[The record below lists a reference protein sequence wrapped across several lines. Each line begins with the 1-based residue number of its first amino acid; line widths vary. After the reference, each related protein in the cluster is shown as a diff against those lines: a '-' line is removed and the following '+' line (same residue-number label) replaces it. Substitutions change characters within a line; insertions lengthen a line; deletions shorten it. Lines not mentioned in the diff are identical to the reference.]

1 MAAKYCDICKYST
14 NDVTNYKKHLN
25 TSKHK
30 RMADITDNGKDPVD
44 DTNISYYCECC
55 DFTTKNKYDF
65 TRHNGTKK
73 HKLNELKKCSPIVE
87 ENSVL
92 NIQSKSSDL
101 NSEIVMELLKQNK
114 EIQTTLLEQN
124 KELQNTILEMSK
136 QKSIINN
143 TNITNN
149 NQFNLAVFLNED
161 CKNALSIAEFVDS
174 LKLSVADIE
183 ETGKL
188 GFTEGIT
195 RIFVQALKDLDVKRR
210 PIHCTDSKRE
220 TVYIKDQDNWEKEN
234 AEKTKLRNAVK
245 QIARKNLKMLPE
257 WQEKNP
263 GYRYLDTPEN
273 EQYIQISLNALGPAT
288 PQEEIKQED
297 KILRNVLKEVTLRKG
312 T

>member
-1 MAAKYCDICKYST
+1 MAAKYCEICKYST
-14 NDVTNYKKHLN
+14 IDVTNYKKHLN

-30 RMADITDNGKDPVD
+30 RLADITDNGKDPVD
-44 DTNISYYCECC
+44 DTNISYYCDCC

-73 HKLNELKKCSPIVE
+73 HKLNELKKGSPTVE

-92 NIQSKSSDL
+92 NIQTKSSDL
-101 NSEIVMELLKQNK
+101 NSDIVMELLKQNK

-174 LKLSVADIE
+174 LNLSVADIE

-234 AEKTKLRNAVK
+234 TEKTKLRNAVK

-288 PQEEIKQED
+288 PQDEIKQED
-297 KILRNVLKEVTLRKG
+297 KILRNVLKEVILRKG